1 MKIFH
6 MRRGRLNLPIMVS
19 HVRVQSAKKSNELKG
34 DRQIG
39 LEILLDISANFFVA
53 YYTGNSVSWRDYD
66 EN

>member
-1 MKIFH
+1 VP
-6 MRRGRLNLPIMVS
+6 RR
-19 HVRVQSAKKSNELKG
+19 ATELKG